1 MYEGQSFSRKYTDYC
16 EQRKRRRSRTR
27 RLVFGVF
34 LAVCVA
40 ALALVLSDRLL
51 PIEVWATP
59 EKDSKDIQEI
69 DFGAIQP
76 EESEPEEEPEPEQN
90 NTPVIFI
97 DAGHGGND
105 GGCVEDGIIEKEI
118 NLAIARL
125 VRDKLKELG
134 YQVVMSRSVD
144 RYVAKEDRVR
154 KANEIQ
160 ADIYVSIHQNSSDER
175 SVNGMEVWYDGTDA
189 QRDSRRLALLV
200 SQQTAGSTG
209 AAERMVR
216 GDADF
221 HVTGSTQMPACLIET
236 GFLTNREER
245 TKLAAAEYQEKI
257 ATGIVQGIEYYFHPK
272 TMYLTFDDGPSEEN
286 TERVLD
292 NIKKR
297 NIQATFSSSGRTLR
311 DTRRLCAE
319 LSARDIPSGF
329 TVTSMTTRPCT
340 RARRSMWRILN
351 MRAGWSMRYAAL
363 RRRCFDF
370 PGAASTITTSRST
383 RTLSKK

>member
-1 MYEGQSFSRKYTDYC
+1 MCRTNRFQKRKEHLGMYEGQSFSRKYTDYC

-189 QRDSRRLALLV
+189 QRDSRRLALLDGRKHRGSRAHGSRGCGFSCDRQHADASVPDRDRFLDQPGGAHKARRGGV
-200 SQQTAGSTG
+200 SGEDCDRDCAG
-209 AAERMVR
+209 
-216 GDADF
+216 
-221 HVTGSTQMPACLIET
+221 H
-236 GFLTNREER
+236 
-245 TKLAAAEYQEKI
+245 
-257 ATGIVQGIEYYFHPK
+257 
-272 TMYLTFDDGPSEEN
+272 
-286 TERVLD
+286 RVL
-292 NIKKR
+292 
-297 NIQATFSSSGRTLR
+297 FSSQNDVL
-311 DTRRLCAE
+311 DL
-319 LSARDIPSGF
+319 
-329 TVTSMTTRPCT
+329 
-340 RARRSMWRILN
+340 
-351 MRAGWSMRYAAL
+351 
-363 RRRCFDF
+363 
-370 PGAASTITTSRST
+370 
-383 RTLSKK
+383 

>member
-1 MYEGQSFSRKYTDYC
+1 M
-16 EQRKRRRSRTR
+16 
-27 RLVFGVF
+27 FGVF

-69 DFGAIQP
+69 DFGAD
-76 EESEPEEEPEPEQN
+76 
-90 NTPVIFI
+90 T
-97 DAGHGGND
+97 AGGIRTGGGARARTEKYAGNFHRCGTWRND

-189 QRDSRRLALLV
+189 QRDSRRLALW
-200 SQQTAGSTG
+200 SHSRRQEAPGQQSAWFAGM
-209 AAERMVR
+209 RI
-216 GDADF
+216 F

-245 TKLAAAEYQEKI
+245 TKARRGGVSGEDCDRDCA
-257 ATGIVQGIEYYFHPK
+257 GH
-272 TMYLTFDDGPSEEN
+272 
-286 TERVLD
+286 RVL
-292 NIKKR
+292 
-297 NIQATFSSSGRTLR
+297 FSSQNDVL
-311 DTRRLCAE
+311 DL
-319 LSARDIPSGF
+319 
-329 TVTSMTTRPCT
+329 
-340 RARRSMWRILN
+340 
-351 MRAGWSMRYAAL
+351 
-363 RRRCFDF
+363 
-370 PGAASTITTSRST
+370 
-383 RTLSKK
+383 